1 MRLKLNGLQRTASKL
16 ALRRILLLFGAF
28 AMLCPIGVEGV
39 SMRRDIDAP
48 SPTHRARR
56 LNPPLERDIDVYLGK
71 VVRKDGNIIIVNI
84 TTNFRSPDR
93 KAIFFGCDTSMTPTS
108 ILKPTGITHRSC
120 AAFEIA
126 EGDAIVGDSVM
137 AKYLAPKKD
146 EDKELSRQ

>member
-1 MRLKLNGLQRTASKL
+1 MLIKLKRKQKHAQKIDMS
-16 ALRRILLLFGAF
+16 IIILLFGAL
-28 AMLCPIGVEGV
+28 AKLCTICVEGV

-56 LNPPLERDIDVYLGK
+56 LNPPPERDIDVYLGK
-71 VVRKDGNIIIVNI
+71 VVRKDGNVIIVNI

-108 ILKPTGITHRSC
+108 ILKPTGITHRNC

-137 AKYLAPKKD
+137 AKYLAPKK
-146 EDKELSRQ
+146 EENKESGRQ

>member
-1 MRLKLNGLQRTASKL
+1 MRFKLKRMQKPAHKL
-16 ALRRILLLFGAF
+16 VLRRILLLFGAF
-28 AMLCPIGVEGV
+28 AMVCPIGVEGV

-48 SPTHRARR
+48 SPTRRARR
-56 LNPPLERDIDVYLGK
+56 LNPPPERDIDVYLGK
-71 VVRKDGNIIIVNI
+71 VVRKDI

-108 ILKPTGITHRSC
+108 ILKPTGITHRNC

-137 AKYLAPKKD
+137 AKYLAPKK
-146 EDKELSRQ
+146 EENKESGRQ

>member
-1 MRLKLNGLQRTASKL
+1 MRFKLKRMQKPAHKL
-16 ALRRILLLFGAF
+16 VLRRILLLFCAF
-28 AMLCPIGVEGV
+28 AMVCPIGVEGV

-56 LNPPLERDIDVYLGK
+56 LNPPPERDIDVYLGK
-71 VVRKDGNIIIVNI
+71 VVRKDGNVIIVNI

-108 ILKPTGITHRSC
+108 ILKPTGIIHRNC

-137 AKYLAPKKD
+137 AKYLAPKK
-146 EDKELSRQ
+146 EENKESGRQ